1 MPKPLRA
8 DQRELRLATTEDGNP
23 TVDIFF
29 DEHRVWSTRLPDAH
43 PRTAVRRVPWPP
55 AMAPYLHGTSIVAVR
70 SSATGQALASAEVKF
85 GGSGR
90 VSITDSQGRWLAIN
104 KWNRFGPTLDGD
116 SSGMQER
123 MLAAAAVLARQLNE
137 WGYPV
142 YMVGGTLLGAMR
154 SGDLLPHDDDIDFA
168 LLTERADPQD
178 VTLIGFRLER
188 QLAGAG
194 YTVVRH
200 SHAHLEIVFFTK
212 EGGTDYYIDIF
223 TSYYS
228 DDGLYNQPFALRGE
242 LARDDLV
249 PTRELEVGGIS
260 LPAPAVP
267 EAWLEFAYGPNWSI
281 PDPSFVWKYPRSTRR
296 RFENSF
302 GVFNRQ
308 RVFWE
313 KTWQKVDKRV
323 LTEDEDFSDV
333 DRFLKLLPEHAFV
346 IDLGSGDGRHTE
358 RIAAAGHQVLGVD
371 YSFEAIRVARQT
383 QPADVEYRFLNLND
397 RHGLLLFALEL
408 IDQRVQPYFYARNLL
423 HVMPMLGRADLFAIL
438 RGLLDRENFLYA
450 TFDSTPV
457 PRQPA
462 NPLTWTVRTS
472 TLEREA
478 WRWKLGTTVLH
489 ERDHAT
495 PYGVRRNVTALL
507 WL

>member
-1 MPKPLRA
+1 MEPFWPDTRRRLLRHA
-8 DQRELRLATTEDGNP
+8 GTDVGRRSRAGQATGRVGISRLHGGWHASGGHALGRLAPSRRRYRFRVADREGRPAGRHIDQLPARTPIGGGRLHRGTAQPCSPRDRLLHERRGHGLLHRHLHQLLQRRRTLQP
-23 TVDIFF
+23 TV
-29 DEHRVWSTRLPDAH
+29 
-43 PRTAVRRVPWPP
+43 
-55 AMAPYLHGTSIVAVR
+55 
-70 SSATGQALASAEVKF
+70 
-85 GGSGR
+85 
-90 VSITDSQGRWLAIN
+90 
-104 KWNRFGPTLDGD
+104 
-116 SSGMQER
+116 
-123 MLAAAAVLARQLNE
+123 
-137 WGYPV
+137 
-142 YMVGGTLLGAMR
+142 
-154 SGDLLPHDDDIDFA
+154 
-168 LLTERADPQD
+168 
-178 VTLIGFRLER
+178 
-188 QLAGAG
+188 
-194 YTVVRH
+194 
-200 SHAHLEIVFFTK
+200 
-212 EGGTDYYIDIF
+212 
-223 TSYYS
+223 
-228 DDGLYNQPFALRGE
+228 ALRGE

-249 PTRELEVGGIS
+249 PTRELEVGGIP

-267 EAWLEFAYGPNWSI
+267 EAWLEFTYGPNWSI

-333 DRFLKLLPEHAFV
+333 DRFLRLLPEHALV
-346 IDLGSGDGRHTE
+346 IDLGCGDGRHTE

-423 HVMPMLGRADLFAIL
+423 HVMPKLGRADLFGTL
-438 RGLLDRENFLYA
+438 RGLLDRETFLYA

-457 PRQPA
+457 PREPA